1 LVRITDSRPT
11 SRSWRGIAADVAV
24 YTKRKAAG
32 VVASDP
38 SLGRKRPRSA
48 AIAGWGWGALPRT
61 PTQDDCDR
69 RLN

>member
-1 LVRITDSRPT
+1 MVRITDSRPT

-32 VVASDP
+32 VVESDP